1 MLSLEILLENPD
13 VLSSW
18 FTGSNFVSNENVRNT
33 TESTKR
39 KEKEGKN
46 FFFNMWRTCEES
58 YPSELKSL
66 LLNDNV
72 NKSST
77 LVPISPTLNNQS
89 LICVGCRVK
98 NTNIFVNSNYQI
110 IVNKNH
116 PIAKLIIKV
125 YYEENLCIGTEQT
138 LSSLRSKYWIPACR
152 GIICSVITS
161 CLYCKRDRSKPVPP
175 FMSDIPEDTLCV
187 DEKPF
192 TNTGVDYLGPYCIV
206 WIGLSDLP
214 V

>member
-1 MLSLEILLENPD
+1 
-13 VLSSW
+13 
-18 FTGSNFVSNENVRNT
+18 
-33 TESTKR
+33 
-39 KEKEGKN
+39 
-46 FFFNMWRTCEES
+46 MWRTCEES

-89 LICVGCRVK
+89 LICMGCRVK

-138 LSSLRSKYWIPACR
+138 LSSLRSKYWIPACH

-206 WIGLSDLP
+206 WIGLSTPPPLP
-214 V
+214 LKNITLSFSPSIPHPPPPKKICKLSPLFRQFPTIYWFFLKLIPP